1 MPTGSGRRPFRL
13 GSAPLGSA
21 PLGPALLVVWL
32 LALVAALVGL
42 GNLPLRDWDEGIVA
56 RVALETG
63 LAPWPQNL
71 LPTFWGNTYL
81 NKPPGLHLLIGAA
94 IGLWRRIAQA
104 PQAALPP
111 EWVVRLVPAL
121 LSTTVVPLL
130 ALVQWRLR
138 PGDKTSALATALIAL
153 TLMPLARSGRLAM
166 LDGGQLVAM
175 VALWWALLGVG
186 PARRGALAGGL
197 LAGLAGSA
205 LLLLK
210 APLAFPLLL
219 ASLGLRGLEGGL
231 PLAVWR
237 RLLLGVALGL
247 LPGLAWHGVH
257 LAARGPEALAMWTSQ
272 GFARVGQS
280 IEGHGG
286 GPLLP
291 LLKVLEGGWPWLPLW
306 PFGLALAWKERR
318 RRAGFWCLAL
328 TLITAA
334 LVLPLRT
341 QLPWYSLLLWPP
353 FCLVCGPVLA
363 WLPGRGAG
371 QIAPALVG
379 APPGARVL
387 KRVPLFWALLGALVL
402 LAAVL
407 AAAGLVPLPAATR
420 PLALVLGAGLLAGG
434 VLLARP
440 GGHRGPVGVLVLAG
454 GVWAALLVLLA
465 GPLWLWELQE
475 QWSVLPV
482 AAVLRQAPA
491 GLPAA
496 ALWQEPERP
505 SLNWYAG
512 RRVPVAVDPPTAPDL
527 LLLSRRAPQLPA
539 YRCRLL
545 EPAGELGLYRC
556 ERAPDG

>member
-1 MPTGSGRRPFRL
+1 MHAGSASRSFRL
-13 GSAPLGSA
+13 A
-21 PLGPALLVVWL
+21 PALLLVWL

-94 IGLWRRIAQA
+94 IGLWRRLAAA

-121 LSTTVVPLL
+121 MSTAVVPLL
-130 ALVQWRLR
+130 GLVQWRLR
-138 PGDKTSALATALIAL
+138 PGNKGAALATAVIAL

-166 LDGGQLVAM
+166 LDGCQLVAM
-175 VALWWALLGVG
+175 VALWWAVLGIG

-197 LAGLAGSA
+197 GAGLAASA

-219 ASLGLRGLEGGL
+219 ATLGLRALEGGL
-231 PLAVWR
+231 PPALWR

-257 LAARGPEALAMWTSQ
+257 LAARGPEALQMWTSQ
-272 GFARVGQS
+272 GFARVGQA

-286 GPLLP
+286 GPLMP

-306 PFGLALAWKERR
+306 PFGLALAWRERR
-318 RRAGFWCLAL
+318 RRAGLWCLAL

-363 WLPGRGAG
+363 WLAGRGR
-371 QIAPALVG
+371 APLAPG
-379 APPGARVL
+379 SASAPPGAGVL
-387 KRVPLFWALLGALVL
+387 ARVPLFWALLGALVL
-402 LAAVL
+402 LAAAL
-407 AAAGLVPLPAATR
+407 AAAGLVPLPPPTL
-420 PLALVLGAGLLAGG
+420 PLAWVLGGALLGGGLL
-434 VLLARP
+434 LQRP
-440 GGHRGPVGVLVLAG
+440 GGRRGAVGALVLAG
-454 GVWAALLVLLA
+454 GVWTALIVLLA

-475 QWSVLPV
+475 QGSVLPV
-482 AAVLRQAPA
+482 AALLRQAPA

-496 ALWQEPERP
+496 ALWQELERP

-512 RRVPVAVDPPTAPDL
+512 RRVPVAADPPTAPDL

-539 YRCRLL
+539 YVCRTLGT
-545 EPAGELGLYRC
+545 AGELSLFRC
-556 ERAPDG
+556 HRATAG

>member
-1 MPTGSGRRPFRL
+1 MPRPPHATGPVLRPFRL
-13 GSAPLGSA
+13 S
-21 PLGPALLVVWL
+21 PALLLIWL
-32 LALVAALVGL
+32 LALVLALVGL

-94 IGLWRRIAQA
+94 IGLWRRLAEA

-121 LSTTVVPLL
+121 LSTAVVPLL
-130 ALVQWRLR
+130 GLVQWRLR
-138 PGDKTSALATALIAL
+138 PGDKGAALATAVIAL

-175 VALWWALLGVG
+175 VALWWAVLGVG

-210 APLAFPLLL
+210 APLALPLLL
-219 ASLGLRGLEGGL
+219 ATLGLRALEGGL
-231 PLAVWR
+231 APAAWR

-306 PFGLALAWKERR
+306 PFGLALAWRERR
-318 RRAGFWCLAL
+318 RRAGLWCLAFS
-328 TLITAA
+328 LITAA

-363 WLPGRGAG
+363 WLPGRGG
-371 QIAPALVG
+371 GPLAPGSAS
-379 APPGARVL
+379 APPGAAL
-387 KRVPLFWALLGALVL
+387 LIRVPLFWALLGCL
-402 LAAVL
+402 VL
-407 AAAGLVPLPAATR
+407 AAALLAAAGWVPLPPPIL
-420 PLALVLGAGLLAGG
+420 PLALVLGGALLAGG
-434 VLLARP
+434 LLLRRP
-440 GGHRGPVGVLVLAG
+440 GGRRGPMGALVLAG
-454 GVWAALLVLLA
+454 GVWAALVLLLA

-482 AAVLRQAPA
+482 AAVLRKAPA
-491 GLPAA
+491 GLPAP

-512 RRVPVAVDPPTAPDL
+512 RRVPVAADPPTAPDL
-527 LLLSRRAPQLPA
+527 ALLSRRAPELPA
-539 YRCRLL
+539 YRCSLL

-556 ERAPDG
+556 RRAPAG